1 MTSMDFEGIGALSAA
16 VVAAVAIPA
25 SVLVGRWQM
34 KAALRTAEAT
44 SEAGLAQAESAY
56 RAALDAV
63 RAQANAAH
71 LQWRRGIQRDAYA
84 SFLLAANRVQE
95 LGEGFV
101 RDNESDLSPE
111 TIRAGKNALD
121 DALVS
126 LKAAQTVIELEG
138 PDDVAAPAAGMTDA
152 AQMIGYQLGKQ
163 ATYERAWGKLGRM
176 LDESADV
183 SAAAERLMEALAG
196 LRSNGP
202 SEQDEPTGRS
212 TRSCSDA
219 RSALPPG
226 TLDDD
231 EFRALLE
238 GWTSRPPTFSS
249 SYLDAVQRFREKEE
263 RFVRAAK
270 IELHALP
277 GL

>member
-1 MTSMDFEGIGALSAA
+1 
-16 VVAAVAIPA
+16 
-25 SVLVGRWQM
+25 
-34 KAALRTAEAT
+34 
-44 SEAGLAQAESAY
+44 
-56 RAALDAV
+56 
-63 RAQANAAH
+63 
-71 LQWRRGIQRDAYA
+71 
-84 SFLLAANRVQE
+84 
-95 LGEGFV
+95 
-101 RDNESDLSPE
+101 
-111 TIRAGKNALD
+111 
-121 DALVS
+121 
-126 LKAAQTVIELEG
+126 
-138 PDDVAAPAAGMTDA
+138 
-152 AQMIGYQLGKQ
+152 MIGYQLGKQ

-183 SAAAERLMEALAG
+183 SAAAGRLMEALAG

-238 GWTSRPPTFSS
+238 GWTSRPPAFSS

-270 IELHALP
+270 IELHAPP